1 MTREKTTSIASRTR
15 MTRRRRSAP
24 LRKRSPLAGPMREV
38 VYIFE
43 REGERGG
50 GIWWLVLT
58 CGHAVARK
66 RYTTQGYPSVHLLF
80 RPLEEKLAPKRV
92 QCHYCGSGTEKHDPW
107 ILVKAFGGE
116 VP

>member
-1 MTREKTTSIASRTR
+1 MTRAAPKHKTSE
-15 MTRRRRSAP
+15 
-24 LRKRSPLAGPMREV
+24 LGGPMREV

-43 REGERGG
+43 REGTRGG
-50 GIWWLVLT
+50 ALWWLVLS

-66 RYTTQGYPSVHLLF
+66 RFVIRTPAAAAQAMF

-92 QCHYCGSGTEKHDPW
+92 QCHYCESGSEKRDPW
-107 ILVKAFGGE
+107 IMIKAFGGE